1 MSPNNPCDCPFDWL
15 IYSVAKKRV
24 SKFVIKYT
32 DNKSL
37 KQNSI
42 INKNDVQIN
51 QMLKQLQNNI
61 KLKIYKE

>member
-1 MSPNNPCDCPFDWL
+1 MSPNPCDCPFDWL

-24 SKFVIKYT
+24 NKFVIKYT

-51 QMLKQLQNNI
+51 QMLSSCRKTLN
-61 KLKIYKE
+61 